1 MAQIIGLGDH
11 TLGWSPALPLLNCVA
26 LDKPCSHPSFTDK
39 AGSGDVNTG
48 LSRLGKDQLSA
59 LTLGCVCGEGR
70 FVVMG
75 PVRFPSSLTPIF
87 LPPKPCS
94 QDT

>member
-1 MAQIIGLGDH
+1 MAQIIGLEDH

-59 LTLGCVCGEGR
+59 LTLGCVCVWGGEVCGHGAGEVS
-70 FVVMG
+70 FLSDTHL
-75 PVRFPSSLTPIF
+75 SS
-87 LPPKPCS
+87 S
-94 QDT
+94 